1 MWQLLGHSC
10 NSLSPDNGV
19 NTQANIQRSQC
30 CRYYWPTVLKTMWR
44 NVCLFNV
51 TDLFVPVVH
60 CFISQHLWP
69 TFAHYLTLT
78 TVWGYMWFFIY
89 IFVWYIYLKNT
100 IQSSNNTLTHCVK
113 LQVQLDFCWSEP
125 LCKCWQRVCT
135 RFTDVYIVWLQ
146 IACSELDSRWLRSTT
161 LPSQQVF
168 SLWLTGNT
176 CSDITERGCG
186 HVHAMSVLN

>member
-1 MWQLLGHSC
+1 MWFLPNRKLCVLHFLFSWGKKTKNNHHRLQKLTQTLKTIFSESPRNSSQSHHLFDWQMVHVIAFNDQLACSYSVWQLLGHSC

-44 NVCLFNV
+44 NVCLVNV

-78 TVWGYMWFFIY
+78 TVWGYMWFFIH
-89 IFVWYIYLKNT
+89 IFI
-100 IQSSNNTLTHCVK
+100 
-113 LQVQLDFCWSEP
+113 
-125 LCKCWQRVCT
+125 
-135 RFTDVYIVWLQ
+135 
-146 IACSELDSRWLRSTT
+146 
-161 LPSQQVF
+161 
-168 SLWLTGNT
+168 
-176 CSDITERGCG
+176 
-186 HVHAMSVLN
+186 